1 MDIKRQVVPIK
12 LLIEGYVDKGNEGV
26 EGFGGNLDIRPPYQ
40 REFVYD
46 RPKQIA
52 VIDSVLSKF
61 PLSIMYW
68 VDHENGRFEV
78 LDGQQRIL
86 SICKFHN
93 REFSIEHN
101 GRIINYDGLTLEE
114 KRLFLDYEL
123 DVYTCAGTERE
134 KLQWFERIN
143 VIGEPLTKQELRNAS
158 YTGPWLA
165 DAKSY
170 FSKDGAAAE
179 RFSEYMVGSRNRQA
193 WLETVISWISQ
204 DEYGKE
210 NIEQYMADH
219 KSDEDAKEMWQYF
232 FRVMNWTK
240 TIFPNYRKEMK
251 GVSWGLL
258 YNEYKEMV
266 LSLNPDEIEDE
277 VVTLMSDIDVK
288 NPKGIYTYIFDKNE
302 KHLNLRAFSLNEK
315 RIGYE
320 QQKGICAN
328 TRCPMGNDHKFSINE
343 MEADHI
349 TPWSQGG
356 QTTLDNLQL
365 LCRECNRRKG
375 AI

>member
-1 MDIKRQVVPIK
+1 MEITRKIIPIRDIVS
-12 LLIEGYVDKGNEGV
+12 GYVDKGNDGV

-101 GRIINYDGLTLEE
+101 GRIINFDGLTEE
-114 KRLFLDYEL
+114 EQEAFLSYEL

-179 RFSEYMVGSRNRQA
+179 RFNEYMNGSRNRQV
-193 WLETVISWISQ
+193 WLETVIKWISHL
-204 DEYGKE
+204 EYGSE

-219 KSDEDAKEMWQYF
+219 KSDENAKEMWQYF
-232 FRVMNWTK
+232 FRVMNWTE
-240 TIFPNYRKEMK
+240 TIFPNYRREMK
-251 GVSWGLL
+251 GIDWGTL
-258 YNEYKEMV
+258 YNKYGEMV
-266 LSLNPDEIEDE
+266 LSLNPDEVEKEVVELMLDDE
-277 VVTLMSDIDVK
+277 VR
-288 NPKGIYTYIFDKNE
+288 NNKGIYTYIFDKNE
-302 KHLNLRAFSLNEK
+302 KHLNLRSFTDQLK
-315 RIGYE
+315 RQGYE
-320 QQKGICAN
+320 KQKGLCAN
-328 TRCPMGNDHKFSINE
+328 PRCPQGKDHKFTIGE

-356 QTTLDNLQL
+356 KTTLENLQL

-375 AI
+375 AN

>member
-1 MDIKRQVVPIK
+1 MKIERRFIQVRAVV
-12 LLIEGYVDKGNEGV
+12 EGYVDKKNDGV
-26 EGFGGNLDIRPPYQ
+26 EGFGGLLDIRPPYQ

-46 RPKQIA
+46 YNKQRA

-101 GRIINYDGLTLEE
+101 GRIINFDGLTEE
-114 KRLFLDYEL
+114 EQEAFLNYEL

-170 FSKDGAAAE
+170 FSKDGAGAE
-179 RFSEYMVGSRNRQA
+179 RFSDYMVGSRNRQA
-193 WLETVISWISQ
+193 WLETVIGWISHE
-204 DEYGKE
+204 EYGRE

-232 FRVMNWTK
+232 FRVMNWAK
-240 TIFPNYRKEMK
+240 TIFPKYRKEMK
-251 GVSWGLL
+251 GVPWGLL

-266 LSLNPDEIEDE
+266 LSLNSDEIEEE
-277 VVTLMSDIDVK
+277 VARLMSDVDVK
-288 NPKGIYTYIFDKNE
+288 NPKGIYTYIFDRNE
-302 KHLNLRAFSLNEK
+302 KHLNLRVFSPNEK

-320 QQKGICAN
+320 KQKGLCAN
-328 TRCPMGNDHKFSINE
+328 PNCPKGKSYQFSLSE

-356 QTTLDNLQL
+356 KTTLENLQL

-375 AI
+375 AN